1 MDLKII
7 IIMILFIILAGYQY
21 TLSKILLE
29 LREIKLILQTPRVK
43 NKKEGN

>member
-7 IIMILFIILAGYQY
+7 IIMILFIILTGYQY